1 MADLFNPRNI
11 SFYTPKTQWDPI
23 FRYYNSILGTES
35 GNIDLMPQVR
45 VEADPEDPNKFVVQ
59 WSLGGFGRDI
69 PGTPLKEYNPPNLTQ
84 LNEWLYSMEGDDY
97 SEQFGNPQE
106 KPYFVENSGLSI
118 NFPREIHDFALSALT
133 GQGDIL
139 YLGEINAENINDP
152 TLAQALDMPYWGVRS
167 NRIPVL
173 RHAISQVAVQK
184 REACERETIR
194 SLTRDRQG
202 EDYVPTRGSAV
213 SGPSD
218 YDKCNDLPWDPAHP
232 NMTWEASTLITWG
245 TVLDTAVQDNNNRPF
260 WKVLIEGTR
269 NLINPDRVAAVY
281 NLNNPPPRAEVNLA
295 PRTLGNAVPT
305 IYDMLSQI
313 PNLNDDQHR
322 EFNELLARAV
332 REQIGIGL
340 RQRYENISSD
350 DVTTFVHS
358 TYFGSRIQTPFVI
371 DSKSAKYLQLE
382 NMSELAGSDYGLVR
396 PTYNR
401 YEPCLENAG
410 SYENIDENNLVSF
423 YTLMG
428 SVNYNILDNK
438 KVPSGWVSNPQSGN
452 FVYNK
457 YQNISTLSG
466 SVDANLLNIARTSLS
481 KYFKSYM
488 NAIPDVRPAD
498 LSQLGRLYQRAKFP
512 DKSSDFLTDYDFNQ
526 PLMPYY
532 IQVNLLSGEAGVVV
546 EEINKSSLSSYILDK
561 TQKSESLSEDILFGN
576 STYTVETDCIDTMGQ
591 GVVVHR
597 KKDIPLRGSTLR
609 QVLGHSTDRGISDLS
624 YNIVGEDAIAGSIA
638 DGFTQRKVD
647 KLLQL
652 VRRKS
657 SSELLSYQD
666 RVENK
671 HFTDSESLLDVI
683 SKTKDGS
690 STPIA
695 KTYIASPTLQKVHQY
710 TDTQVKYGEK
720 YTYKNSKMNLVYG
733 TKYSYKTLDITVPIS
748 LLQSSEDSISQ
759 DVPDSIFI
767 DYGMANAARSQIL
780 TDEGRDNYMPGTPLP
795 GQTVGYSF
803 CVEVQPADSR
813 ILNIP
818 IYDQVYETFAENPA
832 GVSFSPVSV
841 LDYPPTPPVLE
852 IRPIRGNYRQV
863 LINLNLEAV
872 SRTTTDVINGP
883 QCLEGVDYDNLHQYQ
898 KTFIDFTLE
907 DGKLIFQNDGLSEIT
922 NVKVVRT
929 DKLIASAYEAENP
942 IEEAY
947 KSFCEDTNPEAEIV
961 TKSLSQEYGQVA
973 AGSYGFLD
981 DIEPNKYYYY
991 TAFSRDLRDNVSNPS
1006 EIYQVRLV
1014 YDKGFLSPEIS
1025 IVNIEEIPN
1034 KTPVK
1039 KMTRF
1044 MEIKASGIQTQ
1055 PFMEAGE
1062 DGEIESYKSLIYKAG
1077 EAGDLPDI
1085 TSQQVT
1091 ESDFVVRL
1099 TSKDTGRKFDI
1110 RLAINETHPI
1120 PDQGDPDSC

>member
-1 MADLFNPRNI
+1 MAGLFNPRNI

-69 PGTPLKEYNPPNLTQ
+69 PFTQLKEYEPPTLEV
-84 LNEWLYSMEGDDY
+84 LSGWLYSMEGTRP
-97 SEQFGNPQE
+97 SNQ
-106 KPYFVENSGLSI
+106 KPYVVESAGEPF
-118 NFPREIHDFALSALT
+118 NFPRNIHDFALSALT
-133 GQGDIL
+133 AQGDAL
-139 YLGEINAENINDP
+139 YLGDVFAAENINDP
-152 TLAQALDMPYWGVRS
+152 LLARALNMPYWGIRDNAVALA
-167 NRIPVL
+167 RIAQITTRYRFL
-173 RHAISQVAVQK
+173 QGQIQIAELDQLLANHIFQIQSL
-184 REACERETIR
+184 ERT
-194 SLTRDRQG
+194 
-202 EDYVPTRGSAV
+202 
-213 SGPSD
+213 
-218 YDKCNDLPWDPAHP
+218 NH
-232 NMTWEASTLITWG
+232 
-245 TVLDTAVQDNNNRPF
+245 NRPF
-260 WKVLIEGTR
+260 WRVLMGGTAGR
-269 NLINPDRVAAVY
+269 INPDAVSSVY
-281 NLNNPPPRAEVNLA
+281 DQNNPPPAPPTPPLPPTYIA
-295 PRTLGNAVPT
+295 PRTLGAAIST
-305 IYDMLSQI
+305 IYNMLSGFEDITDAQR
-313 PNLNDDQHR
+313 D
-322 EFNELLARAV
+322 ELLTQAV
-332 REQIGIGL
+332 QEQIGIGL
-340 RQRYENISSD
+340 QQRYANVSSD
-350 DVTTFVHS
+350 RIDAPIRS
-358 TYFGSRIQTPFVI
+358 SYFGSRIQTPFVI

-488 NAIPDVRPAD
+488 TAIPDVHPAD

-561 TQKSESLSEDILFGN
+561 TQKSEYLSEDTLFRN

-597 KKDIPLRGSTLR
+597 KKDIPLRGSTFR

-624 YNIVGEDAIAGSIA
+624 YNIVGKDAIAGSIA

-748 LLQSSEDSISQ
+748 LLQSSEDSRSQ
-759 DVPDSIFI
+759 DIPDSIFI
-767 DYGMANAARSQIL
+767 NYSMANTALSHIL
-780 TDEGRDNYMPGTPLP
+780 TDEGRENYMPGTPLP